1 MNIRIEQLTLTN
13 FKCFR
18 HKEIPLD
25 SNVTTICGRNGVG
38 KTTIADAILWCL
50 FGKNSA
56 GQSTFS
62 IKTHDCEGKEIP
74 HLDHSVEMVL
84 TTNAITGTNEITLK
98 RTLKETWVK
107 KRGAYEEVLK
117 GHTTEY
123 FINGDSYTAKD
134 YEKYISTLVNEDIFR
149 AITNPQYFPSL
160 KWQQQRKFLESLV
173 DMSDVSATQEELDG
187 FLASIPAGQGF
198 EEARKHLSYK
208 IKQIKDKLDK
218 IPVRLEEQ
226 NKALPEKLDWDAID
240 VQYADVSRQQKA
252 VDEKIVAIR
261 SGNGGDV
268 LREEI
273 RKEIHAIRTDMGK
286 IEEEQRKL
294 LRLRQDEQDRAI
306 NTARQQFNKLV
317 SEQRDLEQAIPS
329 FSTLAKRCR
338 ENADETFK
346 KEQTYI
352 RTRWAETQIDFR
364 SSGETCCPV
373 CGQTLPPDMMKE
385 KEILFNKNKAALK
398 ATLTAKA
405 VKAKELFAEAE
416 NEAKEYEQKKE
427 DAEKTLTD
435 IKEQINTAFAEKQK
449 LEKVILPTL
458 DDILKDNV
466 QYVELLAKLKEQQ
479 AKLDSVAITPD
490 DNAQL
495 ADLQAQKV
503 QYAETLSQLQSQLAT
518 RTQYDKIIALIVGIE
533 QEQKDLV
540 TQLSKLEQQEDIAR
554 EYQDRMNAILEER
567 VNRHFKIVKWR
578 MFRTVNNGGD
588 PYDEPYCEC
597 YVDGVAYH
605 DGLNQA
611 ARLNAGLDIINALCS
626 HYNVTAPIILDNTES
641 TLNILR
647 TAGQQIRLQ
656 VEDTDLQIF
665 QLS

>member
-1 MNIRIEQLTLTN
+1 
-13 FKCFR
+13 
-18 HKEIPLD
+18 
-25 SNVTTICGRNGVG
+25 
-38 KTTIADAILWCL
+38 
-50 FGKNSA
+50 
-56 GQSTFS
+56 
-62 IKTHDCEGKEIP
+62 
-74 HLDHSVEMVL
+74 
-84 TTNAITGTNEITLK
+84 
-98 RTLKETWVK
+98 
-107 KRGAYEEVLK
+107 
-117 GHTTEY
+117 
-123 FINGDSYTAKD
+123 
-134 YEKYISTLVNEDIFR
+134 
-149 AITNPQYFPSL
+149 
-160 KWQQQRKFLESLV
+160 
-173 DMSDVSATQEELDG
+173 
-187 FLASIPAGQGF
+187 
-198 EEARKHLSYK
+198 
-208 IKQIKDKLDK
+208 
-218 IPVRLEEQ
+218 
-226 NKALPEKLDWDAID
+226 
-240 VQYADVSRQQKA
+240 
-252 VDEKIVAIR
+252 
-261 SGNGGDV
+261 
-268 LREEI
+268 
-273 RKEIHAIRTDMGK
+273 
-286 IEEEQRKL
+286 
-294 LRLRQDEQDRAI
+294 
-306 NTARQQFNKLV
+306 
-317 SEQRDLEQAIPS
+317 
-329 FSTLAKRCR
+329 
-338 ENADETFK
+338 
-346 KEQTYI
+346 
-352 RTRWAETQIDFR
+352 
-364 SSGETCCPV
+364 
-373 CGQTLPPDMMKE
+373 MMKE